1 MKRLVIAIVL
11 VLVLVLVMTASLFVG
26 CRDVRKDSLRDNIT
40 VESKCERCK

>member
-1 MKRLVIAIVL
+1 MKRVLAIIL
-11 VLVLVLVMTASLFVG
+11 ATMSLSSLLVG

>member
-11 VLVLVLVMTASLFVG
+11 VITASLFVG
-26 CRDVRKDSLRDNIT
+26 CRDVRKDSLNDNIT

>member
-1 MKRLVIAIVL
+1 MKRLVIAI

>member
-1 MKRLVIAIVL
+1 MRRALAII
-11 VLVLVLVMTASLFVG
+11 TAIMSLSNLLVG